1 LAAEQRHCHDNPIIV
16 GNKATT
22 EGKMNMQPNKQTQWA
37 NSLCGVAIALVVAAL
52 VGGWNEPVSVAQDH
66 PTTLPGELPSSS
78 VKPAVSLDAVA
89 QAIQSYVL
97 EELEKRGWTEQDL
110 KKRRKTDALKVK
122 MAARLRSETVMTL
135 DWIAR
140 RLQMGCRHTVAN
152 CLKAYFYN
160 SRD

>member
-1 LAAEQRHCHDNPIIV
+1 MEGGAAGVVSGGSAIEGTGAGDDGLRNGEHHGGEAKCQTDEQ
-16 GNKATT
+16 KARR
-22 EGKMNMQPNKQTQWA
+22 
-37 NSLCGVAIALVVAAL
+37 L
-52 VGGWNEPVSVAQDH
+52 
-66 PTTLPGELPSSS
+66 
-78 VKPAVSLDAVA
+78 
-89 QAIQSYVL
+89 VL